1 MKIIA
6 GRAQELP
13 SGVLYEMARYRHRVF
28 IQRLGWDLQSHGRLE
43 LDQFDRRDT
52 LYVIA
57 YRRRRVVGIAR
68 LLPTHRPYLLG
79 EVFPQLLGELTP
91 PRAADVWELSRFAAF
106 DIVAPCVRAVTA
118 RSHRRPSAFALE
130 FLKLVM
136 EVAAKAGA
144 KRLLSVSPLGIERI
158 LKRGC
163 IDFERL
169 GPVLSI
175 DGASLVACAF
185 DLRDAS
191 LPRGRDGTA
200 SSARPAAMRMP
211 SIVSS
216 RSACGRLSTCGG
228 RPMSAGARVPGA
240 STPRSIEQP

>member
-13 SGVLYEMARYRHRVF
+13 PRVLYEMARYRHRVF
-28 IQRLGWDLQSHGRLE
+28 IQRLGWHLQTHGRLE

-79 EVFPQLLGELTP
+79 EIFPQLLGELTA

-106 DIVAPCVRAVTA
+106 DVVAPCVRSVA
-118 RSHRRPSAFALE
+118 RTHRKPSAFALE
-130 FLKLVM
+130 FLKVVM

-185 DLRDAS
+185 DLRDAA
-191 LPRGRDGTA
+191 LPRGRDGNA
-200 SSARPAAMRMP
+200 SSERPAAVRMP
-211 SIVSS
+211 LVVSS
-216 RSACGRLSTCGG
+216 RSASGTLTTRGD
-228 RPMSAGARVPGA
+228 RPMSAGAHVPGA
-240 STPRSIEQP
+240 RAPRSIEQP

>member
-13 SGVLYEMARYRHRVF
+13 PSVLYEMARYRHRVF
-28 IQRLGWDLQSHGRLE
+28 VQRLGWDLQTHGRLE

-52 LYVIA
+52 LYVVA
-57 YRRRRVVGIAR
+57 YRKRRVVGIAR

-79 EVFPQLLGELTP
+79 EVFPQLLGELTAP
-91 PRAADVWELSRFAAF
+91 QSADVWELSRFAAL
-106 DIVAPCVRAVTA
+106 DIVAPCVRSAVPS
-118 RSHRRPSAFALE
+118 SHRKPSAFALE

-158 LKRGC
+158 LARGC

-175 DGASLVACAF
+175 EGASLVACAF
-185 DLRDAS
+185 NLREAS
-191 LPRGRDGTA
+191 LSRGRDGTA
-200 SSARPAAMRMP
+200 ASARPVAMRMP
-211 SIVSS
+211 SVVSN
-216 RSACGRLSTCGG
+216 RSVCHRRSVRAGRAVAADAHATG
-228 RPMSAGARVPGA
+228 VD
-240 STPRSIEQP
+240 TPRSVEQP